1 MHKLK
6 VSNCDGHTG
15 FCGKAH
21 AVMAGAIDDEV
32 ARRTTP
38 PCLKEGCCNMR
49 QLRTDGTREQFCSR
63 AHARDCGAM
72 MSEWSV
78 IEWEARHAA
87 VEARLRHNDSYGFYE
102 EYDEVPLRLRTMRGK
117 IMAQLGVPR
126 GIAEAL
132 MAAFGDVDTAI
143 QQGRASQDPATRVM
157 LNGKIQYK
165 LISAEDT

>member
-1 MHKLK
+1 
-6 VSNCDGHTG
+6 
-15 FCGKAH
+15 
-21 AVMAGAIDDEV
+21 
-32 ARRTTP
+32 
-38 PCLKEGCCNMR
+38 
-49 QLRTDGTREQFCSR
+49 
-63 AHARDCGAM
+63 

-143 QQGRASQDPATRVM
+143 QQGRASRDPATRVM

-165 LISAEDT
+165 LISTEDPCQFCHMAENATDTYIEQRGHNHGRYRKICILCAERSRDMAFRAYI